1 MATQPLRVSQP
12 GPERFVLVL
21 ALCLP
26 LVVMAYAVLQLPLG
40 LGFGMSDAAPHDETQ
55 LVAQRPAASKP
66 APPPTLVAPT
76 STPIPTPTAVPT
88 PAPQAPRSYT
98 VKRGDELKNI
108 AAEYQVS
115 IWSIIDNNDIPNPDS
130 LTVGQ
135 VLQIPSN

>member
-12 GPERFVLVL
+12 GPERFVLAL

-26 LVVMAYAVLQLPLG
+26 LALMGYAVFELPG
-40 LGFGMSDAAPHDETQ
+40 IGFGPAHSASSSGPQ
-55 LVAQRPAASKP
+55 LVAQRPVSSAP

-76 STPIPTPTAVPT
+76 ATPIPTPTAVPT
-88 PAPQAPRSYT
+88 PAPDAPKSYT
-98 VKRGDELKNI
+98 VQPGDELKNI
-108 AAEYQVS
+108 AAEYHVS
-115 IWSIIDNNDIPNPDS
+115 IWSIIDNNNIPNPDS